1 MTTKQRVDTRE
12 GLTWSS
18 QTKVPWASTTA
29 LGSVIAFVLPFNSQ
43 LPSVPRGSWF
53 VCIVALIGIPMLLM
67 QTGRRPLYPAVW
79 AFAGYASLVAIL
91 TATKSATIV
100 ENLFIGA
107 QLVLLVG
114 FGPFAMTAN
123 ALIDPKFVQR
133 VSVAFLGG
141 QSLSAIVAISQLLG
155 RPVLGSEP
163 LQGRAYGLA
172 EHPNTLGLLSCLA
185 ILIALQMLLA
195 TRRFRLLAFGALVA
209 NIIALIASG
218 SVSSMMALSIGLAVL
233 IISRRDLLGKMALGI
248 IACAVALWLVGKF
261 SGVFNYLPSLTGRY
275 GQVTGQ
281 TESVSS
287 WGLRTLTYEFAWTR
301 ISEEPIFGVG
311 LSPKYSGTYNGITVT
326 HNVFLRAWYQGGFL
340 FAVAIALIVIAVLI
354 VTFRAMIRKE
364 HSGEA
369 SVLIAIFA
377 FALTSA
383 LFEQRHFWLPVIV
396 AWASISAAAIR
407 QKGSHW
413 HRPSPRGIRCIG

>member
-1 MTTKQRVDTRE
+1 
-12 GLTWSS
+12 
-18 QTKVPWASTTA
+18 
-29 LGSVIAFVLPFNSQ
+29 
-43 LPSVPRGSWF
+43 
-53 VCIVALIGIPMLLM
+53 M

-79 AFAGYASLVAIL
+79 AFAGYASLVAVL
-91 TATKSATIV
+91 TATKSATV
-100 ENLFIGA
+100 EENLFVGA

-123 ALIDPKFVQR
+123 ALIDPRFVQR
-133 VSVAFLGG
+133 VSVAFLAG
-141 QSLSAIVAISQLLG
+141 QVLSAIVAILQLMG

-195 TRRFRLLAFGALVA
+195 TRRFRLLTFGALVA
-209 NIIALIASG
+209 NVIALVASG

-233 IISRRDLLGKMALGI
+233 IVSRRDLLGKMVLGV
-248 IACAVALWLVGKF
+248 IACAIALWLVGKL
-261 SGVFNYLPSLTGRY
+261 SSVFNYLPSLTGRY
-275 GQVTGQ
+275 GQVTGH

-326 HNVFLRAWYQGGFL
+326 HNVFLRAWYQGGIL
-340 FAVAIALIVIAVLI
+340 FAIAIALIVVAVLV

-364 HSGEA
+364 YSGEA
-369 SVLIAIFA
+369 SVLVAIFA

-396 AWASISAAAIR
+396 AWGSISAAAIR
-407 QKGSHW
+407 QKG
-413 HRPSPRGIRCIG
+413 PTGITQVPRGIRCTG